1 MGLLLLF
8 LVVMFAS
15 GAYAESFNGIEDS
28 KQEET
33 AVIETLFDGVGV
45 DKEAADT
52 ASMYMS
58 PIVELVNLTVA
69 LILGVASLGMF
80 FITGLDLLY
89 IAVPPLRNLLNPS
102 NSSSIGRW
110 ISDEALAV
118 VGAQNSSQP
127 QVIVAPQSDVM
138 GMTGYGA
145 GMMRGIQREPDKP
158 KVMIIN
164 YLKKRV
170 YFLFMF
176 GVCVVLLSTTIF
188 TDLGMKLG
196 SWILTRLS
204 GI

>member
-1 MGLLLLF
+1 MLF

-15 GAYAESFNGIEDS
+15 GAHAESFNGIEDS

-58 PIVELVNLTVA
+58 PIVELVNLIVA

-127 QVIVAPQSDVM
+127 QVIAAPQSDVM

-145 GMMRGIQREPDKP
+145 GMMGGIQREPDKP